1 MDAVRLSASVVL
13 RVAAASVPLFA
24 LKMAGKTGSAR
35 VKNDIPPLLLRLGPL
50 TLDQLGAELG
60 GPHERT
66 LRSWLCDLRNEG
78 RVHQVYAGRSDRN
91 GRIYSYEIGPSSKPL
106 PTMRAT
112 EYRHAAPTGSDPDR
126 VRRLMQPE

>member
-1 MDAVRLSASVVL
+1 MKSL
-13 RVAAASVPLFA
+13 
-24 LKMAGKTGSAR
+24 
-35 VKNDIPPLLLRLGPL
+35 IPPILHRLGPL

-78 RVHQVYAGRSDRN
+78 LVHQVYAGRSDRN

-112 EYRHAAPTGSDPDR
+112 EYRQRMPTGTPPEA
-126 VRRLMQPE
+126 VRRLFRLE

>member
-1 MDAVRLSASVVL
+1 VVL
-13 RVAAASVPLFA
+13 RIAAASVPLFA

-35 VKNDIPPLLLRLGPL
+35 VKNDIPPLLMRLGPL

-78 RVHQVYAGRSDRN
+78 RVRQSYAGRNDIN
-91 GRIYSYEIGPSSKPL
+91 GRVYVYGIAPAYSPL

-112 EYRHAAPTGSDPDR
+112 EYLQRTPTGTPPES
-126 VRRLMQPE
+126 VRRLFRLE

>member
-1 MDAVRLSASVVL
+1 MKEL
-13 RVAAASVPLFA
+13 
-24 LKMAGKTGSAR
+24 
-35 VKNDIPPLLLRLGPL
+35 IPPILHRLGQL

-66 LRSWLCDLRNEG
+66 LRSWLSDLRNEG

-106 PTMRAT
+106 PGMRAT
-112 EYRHAAPTGSDPDR
+112 EYRWPAPTGSDPDR
-126 VRRLMQPE
+126 VRRLFRLEMGKDG

>member
-1 MDAVRLSASVVL
+1 
-13 RVAAASVPLFA
+13 
-24 LKMAGKTGSAR
+24 
-35 VKNDIPPLLLRLGPL
+35 VKELIPPLLRRLGPL
-50 TLDQLGAELG
+50 TLDQIGAELG

-112 EYRHAAPTGSDPDR
+112 EYRQPAPSGTRPEA
-126 VRRLMQPE
+126 VRPLFRLEMGKDG